1 MNNKI
6 KQFLMENE
14 KMKSWKLTS
23 AIALIAIATA
33 AIAFL
38 YGKDEAKEK
47 ETTTQVTQKEENLD
61 FIPEVVAT
69 YGDKKITREE
79 LISLIKEISKSFPGA
94 ANKNL
99 DPEIIKVVA
108 PNIVN
113 GMIDKKILLD
123 LAAADGIKP
132 SKEIA
137 VKLFEQSIS
146 KVPEKQMEE
155 FKQKLAAEG
164 KTIDTFKEE
173 LTQQPMMQEDSA
185 IMMWREKNI
194 DPKIKI
200 TEEDVEKFYNEHKD
214 TFSTQETVN
223 ASHILVKSKS
233 ESEEDMENARKKC
246 EEIKKEIDEG
256 KITFEDAA
264 EKYSDCP
271 SGKEAKGNLGKFG
284 KGSMIK
290 EFEDTAFAMKLNE
303 ISDPVK
309 TTYGYHLIKV
319 LEHNNSVVTPLADVK
334 TKISDYLKEEEA
346 RKEIQKILEEKR
358 KELNVKVFLPEAQI
372 PPIQIQQNNK

>member
-1 MNNKI
+1 
-6 KQFLMENE
+6 
-14 KMKSWKLTS
+14 MKSWKLTS

>member
-146 KVPEKQMEE
+146 KAPEKQMEE